1 VLPLSTRGVALVDR
15 FQNNKMALKG
25 AKTPITSPE
34 GAILIEPGATPLVD
48 HEHQVINNSFISTI
62 SSERLYLKLKSIN

>member
-1 VLPLSTRGVALVDR
+1 
-15 FQNNKMALKG
+15 MAQKG